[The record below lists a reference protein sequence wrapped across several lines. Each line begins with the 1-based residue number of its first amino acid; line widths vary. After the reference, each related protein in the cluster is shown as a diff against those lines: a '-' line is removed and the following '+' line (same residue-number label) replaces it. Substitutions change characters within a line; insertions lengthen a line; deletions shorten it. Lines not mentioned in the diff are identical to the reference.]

1 MSHIPEVVDSL
12 TCVNTSNVKPQC
24 RINQRISF
32 TGKAHIYIT
41 FDISYTNELDSGVLD
56 PEEHYWKTLTDK
68 SKTYFL

>member
-1 MSHIPEVVDSL
+1 MSHIPEVVDIL

-41 FDISYTNELDSGVLD
+41 FDISDTNEVDSGVLD
-56 PEEHYWKTLTDK
+56 PE
-68 SKTYFL
+68 